1 MKNLKL
7 KRLKRSIKTRKKIQE
22 LGILRLSINRTNHHI
37 YAQIIDDNKSIT
49 LASASTIEPE
59 IKSELKFGNNIS
71 SAMIIGKRIA
81 DKAKV
86 LGIEEIAFDRSGY
99 QYHGRIKAL
108 AEAARDNGLK
118 F

>member
-7 KRLKRSIKTRKKIQE
+7 KRLNRSIKTRKKIQE
-22 LGILRLSINRTNHHI
+22 LGVLRLSVNRTNKHI
-37 YAQIIDDNKSIT
+37 YAQIIDDSKSIT
-49 LASASTIEPE
+49 ITSASTVEPE
-59 IKSELKFGNNIS
+59 IKTQIKFGNNIS
-71 SAMIIGKRIA
+71 SATLIGKRIA
-81 DKAKV
+81 DKAKI

>member
-7 KRLKRSIKTRKKIQE
+7 KRLNRSKKTRIKIRE
-22 LGILRLSINRTNHHI
+22 LGVLRLTVNRTNNHI
-37 YAQIIDDNKSIT
+37 YAQIIDDSREIT
-49 LASASTIEPE
+49 IASASSLEPE
-59 IKSELKFGNNIS
+59 IKNQLKFGSNVT
-71 SAMIIGKRIA
+71 SAIIIGKRIA
-81 DKAKV
+81 EKARI

-108 AEAARDNGLK
+108 AEAARENGLK

>member
-7 KRLKRSIKTRKKIQE
+7 KRINRSKKTRKKIKE
-22 LGILRLSINRTNHHI
+22 LGVLRLSVNRTNNHI
-37 YAQIIDDNKSIT
+37 YAQIIDDAKSIT
-49 LASASTIEPE
+49 LASASTVEPE
-59 IKSELKFGNNIS
+59 MRSQSKFGNNIE
-71 SAMIIGKRIA
+71 SAILIGKRIA
-81 DKAKV
+81 DKAKI